1 MNNSEKKYGS
11 LECILADAIL
21 DALINKA
28 FCNVAN
34 KEGKCSMKVADVSD
48 FWNGQKEIRILLTS
62 DTEPDETK
70 EKPVKD
76 VHNCNGNCKNKCK
89 SCGENNSEIDM
100 EVVKNYCYNLS
111 CCLTSVIN
119 DEFCYTGRITKKI
132 LYCSNLVK
140 NLEKALGIKNG
151 E

>member
-1 MNNSEKKYGS
+1 MNNSEKKYNS
-11 LECILADAIL
+11 LGYILAVAIL
-21 DALINKA
+21 ETLINK
-28 FCNVAN
+28 
-34 KEGKCSMKVADVSD
+34 D
-48 FWNGQKEIRILLTS
+48 FSTS
-62 DTEPDETK
+62 DTEPDETN
-70 EKPVKD
+70 EKPVKED
-76 VHNCNGNCKNKCK
+76 KACHGNCQNNCK

-119 DEFCYTGRITKKI
+119 DEFRYTGRIPKKI